1 MNTLT
6 KAGFSLAALAGVT
19 GCSDFSHYPPA
30 HVTDSFVNELVYE
43 TTEPQ
48 KLEDSYHIVTNSE
61 DVQLGVIFIRAID
74 EKTHENGTDVCT
86 EYVAWGESDGD
97 IARSFS
103 SQTRQACYYLPPS
116 P

>member
-1 MNTLT
+1 MNTFT
-6 KAGFSLAALAGVT
+6 KAGFSLAVLGAVSA
-19 GCSDFSHYPPA
+19 CSDISHYPPSY
-30 HVTDSFVNELVYE
+30 VTDGFVNELVYE

-48 KLEDSYHIVTNSE
+48 TLESSYHIVTNSE

-97 IARSFS
+97 IVRSFP
-103 SQTRQACYYLPPS
+103 SQTRQACYYLPRS